1 MPGDSPCSGPRV
13 LGSAGAL
20 RSVSWDTGGVT
31 AWRIRDFHDDDL
43 DAAIRLWDDPVA
55 SPAAPVFG
63 LSDLIAAVRAD
74 SPAVVAVV
82 GDDLIGTAVASV
94 SGSRA
99 SLMRISLAKSWR
111 QRGIGSAMLTA
122 LERRLVSVGV
132 HRIDCLLADPGEVG
146 AVALEHCGYTVRTD
160 MIFYEKL
167 EPVGPGDVGILEQLG
182 GRMIRAGTWDQLGG
196 MVREKELIER
206 RIIMPLANP
215 QLADRLGL
223 VPPRAVILFGPP
235 GTGKT
240 TFVRGVAS
248 KLAWPFV
255 ELFPSRLAGDSPTGL
270 AAALREAFGLL
281 DELERVVVFIDEVEE
296 IAGLRQPRTV
306 TATQGVTNEM
316 LKLIPS
322 FRERDERLLICATN
336 SVRAL
341 DSAFL
346 RHGRFDY
353 VIPVGPPDDQARHA
367 IWERYLLAMPHGEL
381 DMDAVVD
388 QSRLFTPA
396 DIEFAARRTAQL
408 VFERV
413 MLEGGADIVATSDVL
428 RGIIDTRP
436 TLTKEIVAEFE
447 QDIKDYARL

>member
-1 MPGDSPCSGPRV
+1 
-13 LGSAGAL
+13 
-20 RSVSWDTGGVT
+20 VT

-43 DAAIRLWDDPVA
+43 DPAIRLWDDPVA

-63 LSDLIAAVRAD
+63 LSDLIAAVRANA
-74 SPAVVAVV
+74 PAVVAVV
-82 GDDLIGTAVASV
+82 GDDLIGTAVATV
-94 SGSRA
+94 SGTRA

-111 QRGIGSAMLTA
+111 DRGIGSAMLTE
-122 LERRLVSVGV
+122 LERRLVSAGV
-132 HRIDCLLADPGEVG
+132 HRIDCLLAEPGEVG
-146 AVALEHCGYTVRTD
+146 AVALEHCGYRARPG

-167 EPVGPGDVGILEQLG
+167 EPVGLADVGILEQLG

-223 VPPRAVILFGPP
+223 VPPCAVILFGPP

-240 TFVRGVAS
+240 TFVKGVAS
-248 KLAWPFV
+248 RLGWPFV
-255 ELFPSRLAGDSPTGL
+255 ELFPSRLAGDSPSGL
-270 AAALREAFGLL
+270 AAALREAFMLV

-322 FRERDERLLICATN
+322 FRERDQRLLICATN

-353 VIPVGPPDDQARHA
+353 VIPVGPPDDEARHA
-367 IWERYLLAMPHGEL
+367 IWDGYLRAMPHDGL
-381 DMDAVVD
+381 DLDAIVAR
-388 QSRLFTPA
+388 SRLFTPA

-413 MLEGGADIVATSDVL
+413 MLERGDDTVSTEDVL
-428 RGIIDTRP
+428 WGITETRR
-436 TLTKEIVAEFE
+436 TLTTEIVEAFE
-447 QDIKDYARL
+447 QDIEDYARL